1 VSDDRWTPG
10 TVHVGMEIV
19 LVVVVGAVLAIAMS
33 LHGRRQ
39 PGAAKAVGHRD
50 PERDSDLHRR
60 RAEAEAEMEEHDV
73 DDMID
78 AIAERRRRPGRR
90 DIGEELA
97 DELLRGGWDKG
108 G

>member
-1 VSDDRWTPG
+1 VTIGGSPG
-10 TVHVGMEIV
+10 TVHVG
-19 LVVVVGAVLAIAMS
+19 
-33 LHGRRQ
+33 
-39 PGAAKAVGHRD
+39 KAVSHRD
-50 PERDSDLHRR
+50 PEPDSDLHRR
-60 RAEAEAEMEEHDV
+60 RAEADAEMEEHDI